1 MAMPEGYFAEDVN
14 INPDFWNGFS
24 RFDIDF
30 VEPVADDR
38 IELVVGWVLEDSGF
52 PVAFH
57 RVFDGT
63 AVDFVQIQIELM
75 DFAVIM
81 VEIHQGV
88 FSQRQ
93 M

>member
-14 INPDFWNGFS
+14 INPDFGGGFF

-38 IELVVGWVLEDSGF
+38 IELVVGWILEDSGF

-57 RVFDGT
+57 WVFDGT

-88 FSQRQ
+88 FYKCQ